1 MVEQQVVDMIRDQ
14 FRLMNEKVD
23 GLHEIVQTHV
33 DKDERYWAK
42 IDQQEGQLM
51 AVKLLLGPGI
61 AAFIGWIYN
70 QFLKH

>member
-1 MVEQQVVDMIRDQ
+1 MDQQVVDMIRDQ
-14 FRLMNEKVD
+14 FRVMNEKVD
-23 GLHEIVQTHV
+23 GLHEVVQTHV

-51 AVKLLLGPGI
+51 TVKLLLGPGI
-61 AAFIGWIYN
+61 AACIGWVYN